1 MLNLHPQLIYCCT
14 GTLDHLKSM
23 GYKTFNNYWNEDYDN
38 ETDSKK
44 KVDMLTDVIMQ
55 LNNKPIEE
63 LHEMYW
69 DMMPILKHNQSLL
82 INQ

>member
-1 MLNLHPQLIYCCT
+1 
-14 GTLDHLKSM
+14 M
-23 GYKTFNNYWNEDYDN
+23 GYKTFSNYWNEDYDN
-38 ETDSKK
+38 ETDPLK
-44 KVDMLTDVIMQ
+44 KVDMLTDVIKQ
-55 LNNKPIEE
+55 LNDKPIEE